1 LCPPPKFEYRCNHLN
16 TTMDSSSGEED
27 PNSMEENTSRLVSL
41 MDGVVT
47 DFGLVQT
54 KVGVASLDI
63 FKQSVQPL
71 RGVMHGVWGKLSL
84 GPTAPFNLVLERLFQ
99 TAQYLDRPKR
109 VVHFTDEFALLFGK
123 SYMSLFELVGI
134 LIDSLEFVPPLGP
147 PA

>member
-1 LCPPPKFEYRCNHLN
+1 MCPPPKFEYRCTHLN

-27 PNSMEENTSRLVSL
+27 PISMEENASRLVSL

-47 DFGLVQT
+47 DFGLIET
-54 KVGVASLDI
+54 KVDAASLDI

-84 GPTAPFNLVLERLFQ
+84 GPTAPFNLVLERVFQ
-99 TAQYLDRPKR
+99 TAQHLDRPKR
-109 VVHFTDEFALLFGK
+109 EVHFTDEFAPLFGK
-123 SYMSLFELVGI
+123 SYMTLFELVDI
-134 LIDSLEFVPPLGP
+134 MIDSLEFVPALGP